1 VTDTIWL
8 WFYVACMAAGAGFI
22 GFWSRKPKGVPHY
35 EYAAAAFIPIW
46 SGLAYTASAL
56 GQGVVEVGDHDVYL
70 TRYADWIVT
79 TPLLLAGL
87 AWTAMYS
94 VPKNASLIVAL
105 MGANV
110 IMILSGLMADVSGES
125 EIKWLWY
132 GIGCVCLA
140 VIFHVAWGPLRKIS
154 MSQGEQVGTTY
165 VKVAALLS
173 VLWLGYP
180 LFWAL
185 GPSGVGVFD
194 RSTDVA
200 LFVLL
205 PIVSKVGFSL
215 YDLSSLR
222 KLGERRPADPV
233 DHSPSTISE
242 RSTSAPQ
249 HSQAGH

>member
-1 VTDTIWL
+1 MTDTTWL
-8 WFYVACMAAGAGFI
+8 WFYVACMAAGAAFI
-22 GFWSRKPKGVPHY
+22 GFWSRRPKGLPHY

-56 GQGVVEVGDHDVYL
+56 GQGIVRVGDHDVYF
-70 TRYADWIVT
+70 TRYVDWVVT

-87 AWTAMYS
+87 AWTAMFY
-94 VPKNASLIVAL
+94 VRKHVSLIVAL
-105 MGANV
+105 IGADV

-125 EIKWLWY
+125 ETTWLWY
-132 GIGCVCLA
+132 GIGCVCLG
-140 VIFHVAWGPLRKIS
+140 VILYVTWGPLRRIS
-154 MSQGEQVGTTY
+154 FSQGEEVGTTY
-165 VKVAALLS
+165 VKAAAFLS

-200 LFVLL
+200 LFVVL
-205 PIVSKVGFSL
+205 PILSKVGFSL

-222 KLGERRPADPV
+222 KLGARRPADSV
-233 DHSPSTISE
+233 EYSPSTI
-242 RSTSAPQ
+242 
-249 HSQAGH
+249 